1 MCVFLKKSAHFFVKE
16 KDMNTRY
23 ADSDFVQI
31 AKMMVERKL
40 TVRQA
45 AEIGGCSKSSFH
57 LWIQRDLLGVDSYL
71 YHEVKD
77 LLDNNL
83 KERHL
88 RGGMATK
95 AMYERKKMG
104 A

>member
-1 MCVFLKKSAHFFVKE
+1 
-16 KDMNTRY
+16 MNTRY

-88 RGGMATK
+88 RGGRATK